1 MKTNLLKLACGLAL
15 FSTSHLLPAQSL
27 VFSGT
32 PGSTP
37 VSVAFS
43 SSLNFT
49 ITNAASSGEFILFTI
64 VNLFPTND
72 GEQHIITSFDSNLQ
86 YDINGGSLQ
95 NVAGWVDDGYTSGA
109 VSGDDGYFFV
119 TLTQDLNP
127 GDVITLNA
135 GTLTSSG
142 DAAADFN
149 LGTSGD
155 YEMFIADANLGDG
168 GLDISDFAIAAT
180 PEPST
185 LALSALGGL
194 LLYRRKNKHFG

>member
-1 MKTNLLKLACGLAL
+1 
-15 FSTSHLLPAQSL
+15 
-27 VFSGT
+27 
-32 PGSTP
+32 
-37 VSVAFS
+37 VAFS